1 MSKRRAAGDIVYKR
15 PNAGFIGQPG
25 WAYIP
30 SDSDNSAPCLGL
42 NGCVDPECAEW
53 TDLKGLPGET
63 REKAVAALK
72 AGTFLGL
79 ACHVAECEMRDGPH
93 EPLAA

>member
-1 MSKRRAAGDIVYKR
+1 MSKRRAAGDVVYKR
-15 PNAGFIGQPG
+15 ANAGFIGQPG
-25 WAYIP
+25 WGYIP
-30 SDSDNSAPCLGL
+30 PDSDNSAPCLGL

-53 TDLKGLPGET
+53 TDLWGLPGET
-63 REKAVAALK
+63 EAEARAAL
-72 AGTFLGL
+72 AEGRFLGL